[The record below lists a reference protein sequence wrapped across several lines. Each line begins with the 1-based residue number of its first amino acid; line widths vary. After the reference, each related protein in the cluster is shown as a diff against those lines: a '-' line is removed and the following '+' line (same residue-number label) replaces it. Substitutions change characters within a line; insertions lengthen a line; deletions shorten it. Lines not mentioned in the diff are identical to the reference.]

1 MDSNGEVGHE
11 ELDFHLE
18 ATEDFSSEDDNTPS
32 NRNPSSESR
41 ASFQPSL
48 PAVHNYPSPG
58 SGFLS
63 VGHAG
68 GKVVLYKLHHYQNA

>member
-1 MDSNGEVGHE
+1 MGTSACFYL
-11 ELDFHLE
+11 EL
-18 ATEDFSSEDDNTPS
+18 
-32 NRNPSSESR
+32 R
-41 ASFQPSL
+41 PSL